1 MAFYPGTFETKFKL
15 QPGAR
20 GEQFTADLP
29 GYRDGATRI
38 NRTNNNFNVTPHDT
52 LAQKYLFDKRLR
64 PLFKY
69 GFAVGYNNMVV
80 TKGRIVAADPYMDMT
95 DWRSKKQFNVV
106 TLANGGAAVQI
117 RKDTDVYPGKDTLVS
132 ADKLSGKVN
141 EVGLE
146 WAPVE
151 GVDKVWAD
159 GVYRACKTSGAAQ
172 LKAAGMAIDTKTGKV
187 LAGVKTD
194 EKGAVTNGGQVT
206 DDVRPSNVP
215 LGVLAK
221 NEYTKFN
228 NDDFDGMQVG
238 PILTDKIVELPYF
251 AFKDKAEQNPWGA
264 IYGTLKVGD
273 LVKSDENGRFVVSPL
288 SSEEVLDS
296 MTAAEIE
303 RERQQVVGQVV
314 SFNHDMVPEGGY
326 ELAQWALED
335 RLRYEGFSPELYTQN
350 NRPGEDAIAA
360 SAYQSTGRYPGYPYD
375 QAYTEHDLH
384 MLGGGNRE
392 GNYDKFMPAEYQLG
406 NGIPALTDGYN
417 AVVKEYQN
425 THASVIRG
433 RGTGTEPYVQ
443 SIVRVCQNGN
453 FEDGTLEIQLAKV
466 DGTEVVPYTA
476 VAAADDVMKNPKALG
491 DAFKVTFYD
500 AVQGLIRI
508 EVADEAKADALLKD
522 TSVVVNLKFK
532 KRGQAGVPTML
543 DWDGCVGSAKILLQ
557 R

>member
-1 MAFYPGTFETKFKL
+1 MALYPGTFETKFKL

-117 RKDTDVYPGKDTLVS
+117 RKDTDVYPGKDTIIS

-206 DDVRPSNVP
+206 DDVRPANVP

-228 NDDFDGMQVG
+228 SDDFDGMQVG

-251 AFKDKAEQNPWGA
+251 AFKDKAEQNPWGS

-392 GNYDKFMPAEYQLG
+392 GNYDKFMPAEYQLD

-433 RGTGTEPYVQ
+433 RGTSTEPYVQ

-453 FEDGTLEIQLAKV
+453 FEDGTLEIQLVKA

-491 DAFKVTFYD
+491 DTFKVTFYD

-508 EVADEAKADALLKD
+508 EVADEAKADTLLKD

>member
-1 MAFYPGTFETKFKL
+1 MALYPDRFETKFKL

-20 GEQFTADLP
+20 GEQFTADMP

-38 NRTNNNFNVTPHDT
+38 NRTNNSFNVTPHDT

-95 DWRSKKQFNVV
+95 DWRSKKQFNTV

-117 RKDTDVYPGKDTLVS
+117 RKDTDKYPGKDTIIS

-172 LKAAGMAIDTKTGKV
+172 LKAAGMDIDTKTGKV
-187 LAGVKTD
+187 LTGVKKD
-194 EKGAVTNGGQVT
+194 EKGNITDGGAVT
-206 DDVRPSNVP
+206 DDVRPANVP
-215 LGVLAK
+215 LGVLGR

-228 NDDFDGMQVG
+228 DDDFDGLQVG
-238 PILTDKIVELPYF
+238 PILTDKIIELPYF
-251 AFKDKAEQNPWGA
+251 AFKDKAEQNPWGS

-273 LVKSDENGRFVVSPL
+273 LVKADENGRFVVSPL
-288 SSEEVLDS
+288 SSEEVLDT

-350 NRPGEDAIAA
+350 NRPGEDAVAA
-360 SAYQSTGRYPGYPYD
+360 SAYQSTGKYPGYPYD

-392 GNYDKFMPAEYQLG
+392 GNYDKFMPAEYQLE

-417 AVVKEYQN
+417 AVIKEYQN

-433 RGTGTEPYVQ
+433 RGTSTEPYVAN
-443 SIVRVCQNGN
+443 IVKVCQNGN
-453 FEDGTLEIQLAKV
+453 FEDGTLEIQLTKL

-491 DAFKVTFYD
+491 DTFKVTYYN

-508 EVADEAKADALLKD
+508 EVADEAKADTLLKD

>member
-1 MAFYPGTFETKFKL
+1 MALFPGTFETKFKL

-38 NRTNNNFNVTPHDT
+38 NRTNNSFNVTPHDT
-52 LAQKYLFDKRLR
+52 LSQKYLFDKRLR

-95 DWRSKKQFNVV
+95 DWRSKKQFNTV
-106 TLANGGAAVQI
+106 TLANGGAAVRI
-117 RKDTDVYPGKDTLVS
+117 RKDTDVYPGKDTLIS
-132 ADKLSGKVN
+132 ADKVSGKVN

-151 GVDKVWAD
+151 GVDTVWAD

-172 LKAAGMAIDTKTGKV
+172 LKKAGMAIDPKTGKV
-187 LAGVKTD
+187 LAGVTTN
-194 EKGAVTNGGQVT
+194 EKGEVTNGGTVT
-206 DDVRPSNVP
+206 DDVRPANVP

-228 NDDFDGMQVG
+228 DDDFDGMQVG
-238 PILTDKIVELPYF
+238 PILTDKIIELPYF
-251 AFKDKAEQNPWGA
+251 AFKDKAEQNPWGS

-273 LVKSDENGRFVVSPL
+273 LVKADENGRFVVSPL

-296 MTAAEIE
+296 MTSAEIE
-303 RERQQVVGQVV
+303 RERQQVVGQVIA
-314 SFNHDMVPEGGY
+314 FNHDMVPEGGY

-335 RLRYEGFSPELYTQN
+335 RLRYEGFSPEVYTQT
-350 NRPGEDAIAA
+350 NRPGEDAVNA

-425 THASVIRG
+425 THAAVIHG
-433 RGTGTEPYVQ
+433 RGTSTDPYVQ
-443 SIVRVCQNGN
+443 SIIKVCQNGN
-453 FEDGTLEIQLAKV
+453 FEDGTLEIQLAKA

-476 VAAADDVMKNPKALG
+476 VAAADDVMKTPKALG
-491 DAFKVTFYD
+491 DAFKVTYYD

-522 TSVVVNLKFK
+522 ASVVVNLKFK

>member
-1 MAFYPGTFETKFKL
+1 MALFPGTFETKFKL

-38 NRTNNNFNVTPHDT
+38 NRTNNSFNVTPHDT
-52 LAQKYLFDKRLR
+52 LSQKYLFDKRLR

-95 DWRSKKQFNVV
+95 DWRSKKQFNTI
-106 TLANGGAAVQI
+106 TLANGGAAVRI
-117 RKDTDVYPGKDTLVS
+117 RKDTDVYPGKDTLIS
-132 ADKLSGKVN
+132 ADKVSGKVN

-151 GVDKVWAD
+151 GVDTVWAD

-172 LKAAGMAIDTKTGKV
+172 LKKAGMAIDPKTGKV
-187 LAGVKTD
+187 LAGVTTN
-194 EKGAVTNGGQVT
+194 EKGEVTNGGTVT
-206 DDVRPSNVP
+206 DDVRPANVP

-228 NDDFDGMQVG
+228 DDDFDGMQVG
-238 PILTDKIVELPYF
+238 PILTDKIIELPYF
-251 AFKDKAEQNPWGA
+251 AFKDKAEQNPWGS

-273 LVKSDENGRFVVSPL
+273 LVKADENGRFVVSPL

-296 MTAAEIE
+296 MTSAEIE
-303 RERQQVVGQVV
+303 RERQQVVGQVIA
-314 SFNHDMVPEGGY
+314 FNHDMVPEGGY

-335 RLRYEGFSPELYTQN
+335 RLRYEGFSPEVYTQT
-350 NRPGEDAIAA
+350 NRPGEDAVNA

-392 GNYDKFMPAEYQLG
+392 GNYDKFMPAEYQLD

-425 THASVIRG
+425 THAAVIHG
-433 RGTGTEPYVQ
+433 RGTSTDPYVQ
-443 SIVRVCQNGN
+443 SIIKVCQNGN
-453 FEDGTLEIQLAKV
+453 FEDGTLEIQLAKA

-476 VAAADDVMKNPKALG
+476 VAAADDVMKTPKALG
-491 DAFKVTFYD
+491 DAFKVTYYD

-522 TSVVVNLKFK
+522 ASVVVNLKFK

>member
-1 MAFYPGTFETKFKL
+1 MALFPGTFETKFKL

-38 NRTNNNFNVTPHDT
+38 NRTNNSFNVTPHDT
-52 LAQKYLFDKRLR
+52 LSQKYLFDKRLR

-95 DWRSKKQFNVV
+95 DWRSKKQFNTV
-106 TLANGGAAVQI
+106 TLANGGAAVRI
-117 RKDTDVYPGKDTLVS
+117 RKDTDVYPGKDTLIS
-132 ADKLSGKVN
+132 ADKVSGKVN

-151 GVDKVWAD
+151 GVDTVWAD

-172 LKAAGMAIDTKTGKV
+172 LKKAGMAIDPKTGKV
-187 LAGVKTD
+187 LAGVTTN
-194 EKGAVTNGGQVT
+194 EKGEVTNGGTVT
-206 DDVRPSNVP
+206 DDVRPANVP

-228 NDDFDGMQVG
+228 DDDFDGMQVG
-238 PILTDKIVELPYF
+238 PILTDKIIELPYF
-251 AFKDKAEQNPWGA
+251 AFKDKAEQNPWGS

-273 LVKSDENGRFVVSPL
+273 LVKADENGRFVVSPL

-296 MTAAEIE
+296 MTSAEIE
-303 RERQQVVGQVV
+303 RERQQVVGQVIA
-314 SFNHDMVPEGGY
+314 FNHDMVPEGGY

-335 RLRYEGFSPELYTQN
+335 RLRYEGFSPEVYTQT
-350 NRPGEDAIAA
+350 NRPGEDAVNA

-392 GNYDKFMPAEYQLG
+392 GNYDKFMPAEYQLD

-425 THASVIRG
+425 THAAVIHG
-433 RGTGTEPYVQ
+433 RGTSTDPYVQ
-443 SIVRVCQNGN
+443 SIIKVCQNGN
-453 FEDGTLEIQLAKV
+453 FEDGTLEIQLAKA

-476 VAAADDVMKNPKALG
+476 VATADDVMKTPKALG
-491 DAFKVTFYD
+491 DAFKVTYYD

-522 TSVVVNLKFK
+522 ASVVVNLKFK

>member
-1 MAFYPGTFETKFKL
+1 MALYPGTFETKFKL

-95 DWRSKKQFNVV
+95 DWRSKKQFNTV

-117 RKDTDVYPGKDTLVS
+117 RKDTDVYPGKDTLIS

-151 GVDKVWAD
+151 GVDKAWVD
-159 GVYRACKTSGAAQ
+159 GVYRACRKSGAAQ
-172 LKAAGMAIDTKTGKV
+172 LKEAGMDIDPKTGKV
-187 LAGVKTD
+187 IAGVEVD
-194 EKGAVTNGGQVT
+194 AKGAVTNGGKVT
-206 DDVRPSNVP
+206 DDVRAANIP
-215 LGVLAK
+215 LGMLAK

-228 NDDFDGMQVG
+228 HDSFDGYQPG

-251 AFKDKAEQNPWGA
+251 AFKDKAEANPWGS
-264 IYGTLKVGD
+264 IYGVLKVGD

-288 SSEEVLDS
+288 SVDEVLEN
-296 MTAAEIE
+296 MTTAEVE
-303 RERQQVVGQVV
+303 RERQQVVGQVIG
-314 SFNHDMVPEGGY
+314 FNHDLVPEGGY

-335 RLRYEGFSPELYTQN
+335 RLRYEGFSPEVYTQN
-350 NRPGEDAIAA
+350 NRPGEDNINA
-360 SAYQSTGRYPGYPYD
+360 SVYQSTGRFPGYPYD

-384 MLGGGNRE
+384 MLGGGQRE
-392 GNYDKFMPAEYQLG
+392 GNYDKFMQAEYQMG

-417 AVVKEYQN
+417 AVIKEYQN

-433 RGTGTEPYVQ
+433 RGTETTPYVRNV
-443 SIVRVCQNGN
+443 IRVCQNGN
-453 FEDGTLEIQLAKV
+453 FEEGTLEVQLVKA
-466 DGTEVVPYTA
+466 DGTELVPYTSVTVQDA
-476 VAAADDVMKNPKALG
+476 VDKEPKALG
-491 DAFKVTFYD
+491 DVFHVTFYN
-500 AVQGLIRI
+500 AVQGLLCI

-522 TSVVVNLKFK
+522 TDVIVNLKFK

>member
-1 MAFYPGTFETKFKL
+1 MALFPGTFETKFKL

-38 NRTNNNFNVTPHDT
+38 NRTNNSFNVTPHDT
-52 LAQKYLFDKRLR
+52 LSQKYLFDKRLR

-95 DWRSKKQFNVV
+95 DWRSKKQFNTV
-106 TLANGGAAVQI
+106 TLANGGAAVRI
-117 RKDTDVYPGKDTLVS
+117 RKDTDVYPGKDTLIS
-132 ADKLSGKVN
+132 ADKVSGKVN

-172 LKAAGMAIDTKTGKV
+172 LKKAGMAIDPKTGKV
-187 LAGVKTD
+187 LAGVTTN
-194 EKGAVTNGGQVT
+194 EKGEVTNGGTVT
-206 DDVRPSNVP
+206 DDVRPANVP

-228 NDDFDGMQVG
+228 DDDFDGMQVG
-238 PILTDKIVELPYF
+238 PILTDKIIELPYF
-251 AFKDKAEQNPWGA
+251 AFKDKAEQNPWGS

-273 LVKSDENGRFVVSPL
+273 LVKADENGRFVVSPL

-296 MTAAEIE
+296 MTSAEIE

-335 RLRYEGFSPELYTQN
+335 RLRYEGFSPEVYTQT
-350 NRPGEDAIAA
+350 NRPGEDAVNA

-392 GNYDKFMPAEYQLG
+392 GNYDKFMPAEYQLD

-417 AVVKEYQN
+417 AVIKEYQN
-425 THASVIRG
+425 THAAVIHG
-433 RGTGTEPYVQ
+433 RGTSTDPYVQ
-443 SIVRVCQNGN
+443 SIIKVCQNGN
-453 FEDGTLEIQLAKV
+453 FEDGTLEIQLAKA

-476 VAAADDVMKNPKALG
+476 VAAADDVMKTPKALG
-491 DAFKVTFYD
+491 DAFKVTYYD

-522 TSVVVNLKFK
+522 ASVVVNLKFK

>member
-1 MAFYPGTFETKFKL
+1 MALFPGTFETKFKL

-38 NRTNNNFNVTPHDT
+38 NRTNNSFNVTPHDT
-52 LAQKYLFDKRLR
+52 LSQKYLFDKRLR

-95 DWRSKKQFNVV
+95 DWRSKKQFNTV

-172 LKAAGMAIDTKTGKV
+172 LKKAGMAIDPKTGKV
-187 LAGVKTD
+187 LAGVTTN
-194 EKGAVTNGGQVT
+194 EKGEVTNGGTVT
-206 DDVRPSNVP
+206 DDVRPANVP

-228 NDDFDGMQVG
+228 DDDFDGMQVG
-238 PILTDKIVELPYF
+238 PILTDKIIELPYF
-251 AFKDKAEQNPWGA
+251 AFKDKAEQNPWGS

-273 LVKSDENGRFVVSPL
+273 LVKADENGRFVVSPL

-296 MTAAEIE
+296 MTSAEIE
-303 RERQQVVGQVV
+303 RERQQVVGQVIA
-314 SFNHDMVPEGGY
+314 FNHDMVPEGGY

-335 RLRYEGFSPELYTQN
+335 RLRYEGFSPEVYTQT
-350 NRPGEDAIAA
+350 NRPGEDAVNA

-392 GNYDKFMPAEYQLG
+392 GNYDKFMPAEYQLD

-425 THASVIRG
+425 THAAVIHG
-433 RGTGTEPYVQ
+433 RGTSTDPYVQ
-443 SIVRVCQNGN
+443 SIIKVCQNGN
-453 FEDGTLEIQLAKV
+453 FEDGTLEIQLAKA

-491 DAFKVTFYD
+491 DAFKVTYYD

-522 TSVVVNLKFK
+522 ASVVVNLKFK

>member
-1 MAFYPGTFETKFKL
+1 MALYPGTFETKFKL

-117 RKDTDVYPGKDTLVS
+117 RKDTDVYPGKDTIIS

-360 SAYQSTGRYPGYPYD
+360 SAYQSTGRSPGYPYD

>member
-1 MAFYPGTFETKFKL
+1 MALYPGTFETKFKL

-117 RKDTDVYPGKDTLVS
+117 RKDTDVYPGKDTIIS

-392 GNYDKFMPAEYQLG
+392 GNYNKFMPAEYQLG

>member
-1 MAFYPGTFETKFKL
+1 MALFPGTFETKFKL

-38 NRTNNNFNVTPHDT
+38 NRTNNSFNVTPHDT
-52 LAQKYLFDKRLR
+52 LSQKYLFDKRLR

-95 DWRSKKQFNVV
+95 DWRSKKQFNTV
-106 TLANGGAAVQI
+106 TLANGGAAVRI
-117 RKDTDVYPGKDTLVS
+117 RKDTDVYPGKDTLIS
-132 ADKLSGKVN
+132 ADKVSGKVN

-151 GVDKVWAD
+151 GVDTVWSD

-172 LKAAGMAIDTKTGKV
+172 LKKAGMAIDPKTGKV
-187 LAGVKTD
+187 LAGVTTS
-194 EKGAVTNGGQVT
+194 EKGEVTNGGTVT
-206 DDVRPSNVP
+206 DDVRPANVP

-228 NDDFDGMQVG
+228 DDDFDGMQVG
-238 PILTDKIVELPYF
+238 PILTDKIIELPYF
-251 AFKDKAEQNPWGA
+251 AFKDKAEQNPWGS

-273 LVKSDENGRFVVSPL
+273 LVKADENGRFVVSPL

-296 MTAAEIE
+296 MTSAEIE
-303 RERQQVVGQVV
+303 RERQQVVGQVIA
-314 SFNHDMVPEGGY
+314 FNHDMVPEGGY

-335 RLRYEGFSPELYTQN
+335 RLRYEGFSPEVYTQT
-350 NRPGEDAIAA
+350 NRPGEDAVNA

-392 GNYDKFMPAEYQLG
+392 GNYDKFMPAEYQLD

-425 THASVIRG
+425 THAAVIHG
-433 RGTGTEPYVQ
+433 RGTSTDPYVQ
-443 SIVRVCQNGN
+443 SVIKVCQNGN
-453 FEDGTLEIQLAKV
+453 FEDGTLEIQLAKA

-476 VAAADDVMKNPKALG
+476 VAAADDVMKTPKALG
-491 DAFKVTFYD
+491 DAFKVTYYD

-522 TSVVVNLKFK
+522 ASVVVNLKFK

>member
-1 MAFYPGTFETKFKL
+1 MALFPGTFETKFKL

-38 NRTNNNFNVTPHDT
+38 NRTNNSFNVTPHDT
-52 LAQKYLFDKRLR
+52 LSQKYLFDKRLR

-95 DWRSKKQFNVV
+95 DWRSKKQFNTV
-106 TLANGGAAVQI
+106 TLANGGAAVRI
-117 RKDTDVYPGKDTLVS
+117 RKDTDVYPGKDTLIS
-132 ADKLSGKVN
+132 ADKVSGKVN

-151 GVDKVWAD
+151 GVDTVWAD

-172 LKAAGMAIDTKTGKV
+172 LKKAGMAIDPKTGKV
-187 LAGVKTD
+187 LAGVTTN
-194 EKGAVTNGGQVT
+194 EKGEVTNGGTVT
-206 DDVRPSNVP
+206 DDVRPANVP

-228 NDDFDGMQVG
+228 DDDFDGMQVG
-238 PILTDKIVELPYF
+238 PILTDKIIELPYF
-251 AFKDKAEQNPWGA
+251 AFKDKAEQNPWGS

-273 LVKSDENGRFVVSPL
+273 LVKADENGRFVVSPL

-296 MTAAEIE
+296 MTSAEIE
-303 RERQQVVGQVV
+303 RERQQVVGQVIA
-314 SFNHDMVPEGGY
+314 FNHDMVPEGGY

-335 RLRYEGFSPELYTQN
+335 RLRYEGFSPEVYTQT
-350 NRPGEDAIAA
+350 NRPGEDAVNA

-392 GNYDKFMPAEYQLG
+392 GNYDKFMPAEYQLD

-417 AVVKEYQN
+417 AVIKEYQN
-425 THASVIRG
+425 THAAVIYG
-433 RGTGTEPYVQ
+433 RGTSTDPYVQ
-443 SIVRVCQNGN
+443 SIIKVCQNGN
-453 FEDGTLEIQLAKV
+453 FEDGTLEIQLAKA

-476 VAAADDVMKNPKALG
+476 VAAADDVMKTPKALG
-491 DAFKVTFYD
+491 DAFKVTYYD

-522 TSVVVNLKFK
+522 ASVVVNLKFK